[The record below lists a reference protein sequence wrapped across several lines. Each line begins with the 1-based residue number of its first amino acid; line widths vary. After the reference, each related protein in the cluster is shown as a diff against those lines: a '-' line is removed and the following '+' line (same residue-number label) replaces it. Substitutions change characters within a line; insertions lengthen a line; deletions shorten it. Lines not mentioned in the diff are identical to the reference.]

1 MDISMNEIDSI
12 TLSCFANK
20 HQYDSAIK
28 RSCVHNDKS
37 FISDKK
43 FYKKRIIDLT
53 KKIFRDEIHEHE
65 LIRVFNSYTKSCIN
79 YFKFLDKKDILQDK
93 YSGIIDI
100 SNNNSE
106 YDDANMI
113 ECDMLLMKKEDIKQI
128 NLDTFVIKK
137 NNKSNQKILP
147 KKENINIK
155 TKEHKIKGLKKKK
168 NVNNIYED
176 ENKKGE
182 SEI

>member
-1 MDISMNEIDSI
+1 MNEIDSI

-28 RSCVHNDKS
+28 RSCSHNDKS

-53 KKIFRDEIHEHE
+53 KKIFRDEIDNHE
-65 LIRVFNSYTKSCIN
+65 LIRVFNSYTRSCIN
-79 YFKFLDKKDILQDK
+79 YFKFLDKTDILQDK
-93 YSGIIDI
+93 YSSMIDI
-100 SNNNSE
+100 SNNDSE
-106 YDDANMI
+106 YDDKDI
-113 ECDMLLMKKEDIKQI
+113 VDYDMLLMKKEDIKQI
-128 NLDTFVIKK
+128 NLDTFIIKK

-168 NVNNIYED
+168 NINNIYED
-176 ENKKGE
+176 ENKKE
-182 SEI
+182 KTEI

>member
-1 MDISMNEIDSI
+1 MNEIDSI

-28 RSCVHNDKS
+28 RSCSHNDKS

-53 KKIFRDEIHEHE
+53 KKIFRDEIDNHE
-65 LIRVFNSYTKSCIN
+65 LIRVFNSYTRSCIN
-79 YFKFLDKKDILQDK
+79 YFKFLDTTDILQYK
-93 YSGIIDI
+93 YSSIIDI
-100 SNNNSE
+100 SNNESD
-106 YDDANMI
+106 YDDKDMNMI
-113 ECDMLLMKKEDIKQI
+113 NYDMLLMKKEDIKQI
-128 NLDTFVIKK
+128 NLDTFIIKK
-137 NNKSNQKILP
+137 NNKTTHTIMP

-168 NVNNIYED
+168 NINNIYED
-176 ENKKGE
+176 EDKKE
-182 SEI
+182 KNEI